1 MENWR
6 LFRDLLEL
14 NTYKDIEAQAEKLAP
29 DVGLE
34 PILWLFSALLMAA
47 ILCGCLLAVK
57 QKIR

>member
-47 ILCGCLLAVK
+47 ILCGCLLVVK